1 MTNKIASE
9 VLKASSIQQMAFCK
23 VIVDGKPYSVKE
35 ALDTAV
41 KALEQDTCDELMRTV
56 DNGIILPEGH
66 GKIVDLGNI
75 DRDKIDKDNSIITIN
90 INDTEM
96 EVVPLDYFDNLP
108 DLTKKEEEK

>member
-56 DNGIILPEGH
+56 DNGIILPENH
-66 GKIVDLGNI
+66 GKIVDLSN
-75 DRDKIDKDNSIITIN
+75 IDKDKIKQDNPIITIN
-90 INDTEM
+90 INGTAIEA
-96 EVVPLDYFDNLP
+96 VSLDYLDSLP
-108 DLTKKEEEK
+108 DLTKKEE